1 MLCDFTQ
8 TPSRVQRWTR
18 GLREAAGRLTRPR
31 WGGQGGAGQGHHGPA
46 LGLLS
51 VKVGLMDATEA
62 VRGKQT
68 QVGPGI
74 CPEQLGE
81 LRCCFVGCEGSWEEQ
96 VGTEEG
102 LRCRETC

>member
-1 MLCDFTQ
+1 MKGRWLSLSVTGALDKPAQRRDMLCDFTQ

-18 GLREAAGRLTRPR
+18 GLREAVGRLTRPR
-31 WGGQGGAGQGHHGPA
+31 WGGQGGAGQGRLRPA

-68 QVGPGI
+68 QVGPRD
-74 CPEQLGE
+74 L
-81 LRCCFVGCEGSWEEQ
+81 S
-96 VGTEEG
+96 
-102 LRCRETC
+102 